1 MKPLFWIG
9 AVLLFLGL
17 GSLVV
22 PIPRSERQGVQ
33 AGGVSIGVTTQ
44 TEEKVPPILSS
55 VMILGGV
62 ALMIA
67 GKERT

>member
-1 MKPLFWIG
+1 M
-9 AVLLFLGL
+9 LFLGL

-22 PIPRSERQGVQ
+22 PIPRNEQQGVQ
-33 AGGVSIGVTTQ
+33 AGGVSIGLTTQ
-44 TEEKVPPILSS
+44 SEEKVSPILSA
-55 VMILGGV
+55 VMIVGGV